1 MTKARSSRE
10 GEVLA
15 GKYRLDALLG
25 SGGMGEVYRA
35 ENTAFGRVVAIK
47 MLRDLYRDV
56 PEVVD
61 RFKQEAKAASRVRH
75 PNVVDILDIGE
86 AEDGTPFIVQ
96 EFLEGEDLASYVRS
110 RGDRLSVEE
119 TARLLSPVI
128 EAVGFAHERNV
139 IHRDL
144 KPENIFLAR
153 DANGRVTPKLLDF
166 GISRIMTPDQQRMTA
181 TGMSIG
187 TPAYMSPEQI
197 RADTVIDARSDI
209 WSIGVIL
216 HEILTGSL
224 PFQSEAHSG
233 LFVKI
238 VTEPPV
244 PLDVALPGAPK
255 EIVAVVDRC
264 LRAKIADRY
273 ASAAELLHDLR
284 PLAGQETVAAPA
296 LAPRA
301 PAPPPSRPDVPAP
314 AVPDLEL
321 PMPSAKPKAAPP
333 RQAVASASAR
343 ASIDLADEI
352 VPLSA
357 PLDLAVQPMVHRP
370 VARANRALRNSVDVE
385 EPASARGFFGMAG
398 MLVIVLV
405 LCGAM
410 TSFVPGGWSV
420 VSWATMLDGKPVWI
434 SGGVPVLAVVLGI
447 FAFVAGARAEPTS
460 WGLIIA
466 APGLIADGLALAGF
480 AVPSLPS
487 LTGTG
492 GLDQLERLL
501 FPWPTMLVP
510 LGLCLVA
517 LQAAWGAWSGYRRP
531 SAAALGLVLAAAALF
546 GAVEIARGAGDVTA
560 TTLAS

>member
-1 MTKARSSRE
+1 MTKARTSRE

-47 MLRDLYRDV
+47 MLRDLYLDV
-56 PEVVD
+56 QEVVD

-110 RGDRLSVEE
+110 RGGRLAVEE
-119 TARLLSPVI
+119 TARLLSPVV

-153 DANGRVTPKLLDF
+153 DAGGRVMPKLLDF

-197 RADTVIDARSDI
+197 RADKVIDARSDI

-255 EIVAVVDRC
+255 EIVAIVDRC

-273 ASAAELLHDLR
+273 ASAADLLRDLR
-284 PLAGQETVAAPA
+284 PLAGQETLASPA
-296 LAPRA
+296 LAPPPVHPTAAA
-301 PAPPPSRPDVPAP
+301 PAPS
-314 AVPDLEL
+314 VPDLEL
-321 PMPSAKPKAAPP
+321 PVPSAKPKPAPRP
-333 RQAVASASAR
+333 AMPSASAR
-343 ASIDLADEI
+343 SSSTDLADEI

-357 PLDLAVQPMVHRP
+357 PLDLAVQPVIHRP
-370 VARANRALRNSVDVE
+370 VARANRALRNSIDVE
-385 EPASARGFFGMAG
+385 EPASASGFFGMAA

-405 LCGAM
+405 LCGVM

-420 VSWATMLDGKPVWI
+420 VAWATMLDGKPVWI
-434 SGGVPVLAVVLGI
+434 SGGVPVLAVVLGV

-480 AVPSLPS
+480 ATPSLPS

-531 SAAALGLVLAAAALF
+531 SAAALGLVLAAIALF
-546 GAVEIARGAGDVTA
+546 SAVEIARGAGEVA
-560 TTLAS
+560 SVTLAS